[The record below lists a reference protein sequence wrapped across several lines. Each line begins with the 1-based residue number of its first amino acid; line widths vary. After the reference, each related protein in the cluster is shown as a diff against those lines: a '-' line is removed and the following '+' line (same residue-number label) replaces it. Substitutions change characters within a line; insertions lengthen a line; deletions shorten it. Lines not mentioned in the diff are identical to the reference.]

1 MKIAQSAFC
10 TSGGGDSLFKLV
22 NIANDACAIRTII

>member
-10 TSGGGDSLFKLV
+10 TSGGGYSLFKLA
-22 NIANDACAIRTII
+22 NIANDACASPTII